1 MKRQFTILFIISLC
15 IIALLSLKTTNDNDT
30 YIATYSL
37 YTEQVINTQKAIIGY
52 LDSANLGNEKD
63 VTNLK
68 DHINRARLS
77 LKAADFWLRYLEPTA
92 YKKLNGPLPVE
103 WETEVFEKFE
113 KPYKREGAGLTL
125 AALYLDE
132 EHPTKD
138 SLRNLI
144 LASINT
150 LHTYTADSITNE
162 LKTYHHF
169 FLCNRLY
176 LLNIAAIYTT
186 GFECPETEQAIP
198 ELKQMIKD
206 IQTIY
211 TAFNSSYPSTPLSPA
226 YLSLYQKAIQ
236 FISEQ
241 PSDYTKFDHYTFIR
255 DYVNPLFGINQQL
268 IQQYHV
274 ISHSMVDYSL
284 TKTCTSI
291 FNKSVYNGQN
301 AKGIFIRLDDSAAL
315 AELDA
320 LGKLLFYDP
329 ILSGN
334 NKRSC
339 ASCHNPKQYFTDTA
353 IATAFQFDHTN
364 FLPRNTPTLINAQF
378 NHLIMLDGKH
388 ITLQDQTKAVITS
401 PVEMGSKEHD
411 IVDKVLSC
419 KEYRD
424 GFRKLLQYTP
434 QEKEITFSHIA
445 SAITYYYSR
454 FSKFYAPFDDAMN
467 KTTDLDAEAKAGF
480 NVFMSKAQCATCHFV
495 PQFNGVKPPY
505 VGSEFEVLGVP
516 ADTNYKALSSDKGRY
531 IVNPATETTNAF
543 RTGTIRNTAHTKPY
557 MHNGVFTSIEQV
569 IDFYDAG
576 GGTGHGLKVNNQ
588 TLSSDSLKLTKPE
601 KQQLVAFIN
610 SLNEKIRFESAPEK
624 LPASKNKALNT
635 RKVGGEY

>member
-1 MKRQFTILFIISLC
+1 MKRQFTILFIITLC
-15 IIALLSLKTTNDNDT
+15 IIALLSFKTTNDNDT
-30 YIATYSL
+30 YIATYRS
-37 YTEQVINTQKAIIGY
+37 YIVQAISTQKAIISY
-52 LDSANLGNEKD
+52 LDSANLGSEKD
-63 VTNLK
+63 VANLK
-68 DHINRARLS
+68 DRINRARLS

-92 YKKLNGPLPVE
+92 YKKLNGPLPIE

-132 EHPTKD
+132 EHPSKD
-138 SLRNLI
+138 SLRNLV
-144 LASINT
+144 LASINA
-150 LHTYTADSITNE
+150 LPTYTADSITNE

-176 LLNIAAIYTT
+176 LLNLAAIYTT
-186 GFECPETEQAIP
+186 GFECPETAQVIP
-198 ELKQMIKD
+198 ELKQMMKD
-206 IQTIY
+206 VQNIY
-211 TAFNSSYPSTPLSPA
+211 AVFNTSYPSTPLSKE
-226 YLSLYQKAIQ
+226 YLELYQKTIS
-236 FISEQ
+236 FVSEQ
-241 PSDYTKFDHYTFIR
+241 PSDYTKFDHYTFIK
-255 DYVNPLFGINQQL
+255 DYINPLFGMNQRQIL
-268 IQQYHV
+268 QYHV
-274 ISHSMVDYSL
+274 VSHSMVDYSL

-301 AKGIFIRLDDSAAL
+301 AKGIFIRMDDSAAL

-353 IATAFQFDHTN
+353 VATALQFDHTN

-401 PVEMGSKEHD
+401 PVEMGSNEQD

-419 KEYRD
+419 KEYRE
-424 GFRKLLQYTP
+424 GFRKLLKYTP

-467 KTTDLDAEAKAGF
+467 KTSDLDAEAKAGF

-505 VGSEFEVLGVP
+505 IGSEFEVLGVP
-516 ADTNYKALSSDKGRY
+516 ADTSYRSLSNDKGRY
-531 IVNPATETTNAF
+531 LVNPAMETANAF

-569 IDFYDAG
+569 IDFYDVG
-576 GGTGHGLKVNNQ
+576 GGVGHGLMVDNQ

-610 SLNEKIRFESAPEK
+610 SLNENIRFESAPER
-624 LPASKNKALNT
+624 LPESKNKALNN

>member
-1 MKRQFTILFIISLC
+1 MKRQFTILFVISLC
-15 IIALLSLKTTNDNDT
+15 IIALLSFKTTSDNDT
-30 YIATYSL
+30 YIATYSS
-37 YTEQVINTQKAIIGY
+37 YIEQAISTQKAIISY
-52 LDSANLGNEKD
+52 LDSANLGSEKD
-63 VTNLK
+63 AANLK
-68 DHINRARLS
+68 GRINRARLS

-132 EHPTKD
+132 EHPSKD
-138 SLRNLI
+138 SLRNMV
-144 LASINT
+144 LASINA
-150 LHTYTADSITNE
+150 LPTYTADSITNE

-176 LLNIAAIYTT
+176 LLNLAAIYTT
-186 GFECPETEQAIP
+186 GFECPETAQVIP
-198 ELKQMIKD
+198 ELKQMMKD
-206 IQTIY
+206 VQYIY
-211 TAFNSSYPSTPLSPA
+211 AAFNTSYPSTPLSNE
-226 YLSLYQKAIQ
+226 YLELYQKTIS
-236 FISEQ
+236 FVSEQ
-241 PSDYTKFDHYTFIR
+241 PSDYTKFDHYTFIK
-255 DYVNPLFGINQQL
+255 DYINPLFGMNQRQIL
-268 IQQYHV
+268 QYHV
-274 ISHSMVDYSL
+274 VSHSMVDYSL
-284 TKTCTSI
+284 TKTCNSI

-301 AKGIFIRLDDSAAL
+301 AKGIFIRMDDSAAL

-353 IATAFQFDHTN
+353 VATAFQFDHTN
-364 FLPRNTPTLINAQF
+364 FLPRNTPTLINTQF

-401 PVEMGSKEHD
+401 PVEMGSKEQD

-419 KEYRD
+419 KEYRE
-424 GFRKLLQYTP
+424 GFRKLMKYTP
-434 QEKEITFSHIA
+434 QEKEITFSHIV

-454 FSKFYAPFDDAMN
+454 FSKFYAPFDNAMN
-467 KTTDLDAEAKAGF
+467 NESQLPVDAKSGF
-480 NVFMSKAQCATCHFV
+480 NIFMSKAQCATCHFV
-495 PQFNGVKPPY
+495 PQFNGVKPPFI
-505 VGSEFEVLGVP
+505 GSEFEVLGVP
-516 ADTNYKALSSDKGRY
+516 ADTSYRSLSNDKGRY
-531 IVNPATETTNAF
+531 LVNPAMETANAF

-557 MHNGVFTSIEQV
+557 MHNGVFKSLEQV

-576 GGTGHGLKVNNQ
+576 GGTGHGLKVDNQ

-610 SLNEKIRFESAPEK
+610 SLNENIRFESAPK
-624 LPASKNKALNT
+624 RLPESKNKALNN

>member
-1 MKRQFTILFIISLC
+1 MKRQFTILFVISLC
-15 IIALLSLKTTNDNDT
+15 IIALLSFKTTSDNDT
-30 YIATYSL
+30 YIATYSS
-37 YTEQVINTQKAIIGY
+37 YIVQAISTQKAIISY
-52 LDSANLGNEKD
+52 LDSANLGSEKD
-63 VTNLK
+63 VANLK
-68 DHINRARLS
+68 DRINRARLS

-125 AALYLDE
+125 AALYFDE
-132 EHPTKD
+132 EHPSKD
-138 SLRNLI
+138 SLRNMV

-150 LHTYTADSITNE
+150 LPTYSTDSITNE

-176 LLNIAAIYTT
+176 VLNLAAIYTT
-186 GFECPETEQAIP
+186 GFECPETAQVIP
-198 ELKQMIKD
+198 ELKQMMKD
-206 IQTIY
+206 VQNIY
-211 TAFNSSYPSTPLSPA
+211 AAFNTSYPSTPLSKE
-226 YLSLYQKAIQ
+226 YLELYQKTIS
-236 FISEQ
+236 FVSEQ
-241 PSDYTKFDHYTFIR
+241 PSDYTKFDHYTFIK
-255 DYVNPLFGINQQL
+255 DYINPLFGMNQRQIL
-268 IQQYHV
+268 QYHV

-284 TKTCTSI
+284 TKTCNSI

-301 AKGIFIRLDDSAAL
+301 AKGIFIRMDDSAAL

-353 IATAFQFDHTN
+353 VATALQFDHTN

-401 PVEMGSKEHD
+401 PVEMGSKEQD
-411 IVDKVLSC
+411 IIDKVLSC
-419 KEYRD
+419 KEYRE
-424 GFRKLLQYTP
+424 GFRKLLKYTP

-454 FSKFYAPFDDAMN
+454 FSKFYAPFDNAMN
-467 KTTDLDAEAKAGF
+467 NESQLSVEAKSGF
-480 NVFMSKAQCATCHFV
+480 NIFMSKAQCATCHFV

-505 VGSEFEVLGVP
+505 IGSEFEVLGVP
-516 ADTNYKALSSDKGRY
+516 ADTSYKSLSNDKGRY
-531 IVNPATETTNAF
+531 LVNPAMETANAF
-543 RTGTIRNTAHTKPY
+543 RTGTIRNTAYTKPY
-557 MHNGVFTSIEQV
+557 MHNGVFKSLEQV

-576 GGTGHGLKVNNQ
+576 GGTGHGLKVDNQ

-601 KQQLVAFIN
+601 KQQLLAFIN
-610 SLNEKIRFESAPEK
+610 SLNENIRFESAPER
-624 LPASKNKALNT
+624 LPESKNKALNN

>member
-1 MKRQFTILFIISLC
+1 MKRQFTILFFISLC
-15 IIALLSLKTTNDNDT
+15 IIALLSFKTTSDNDT
-30 YIATYSL
+30 YIATYSS
-37 YTEQVINTQKAIIGY
+37 YIEQAISTQKAIISY
-52 LDSANLGNEKD
+52 LDSANLGSEKD
-63 VTNLK
+63 VANLK
-68 DHINRARLS
+68 DRINRARLS

-132 EHPTKD
+132 EHPSKD

-150 LHTYTADSITNE
+150 LPAYTADSITNE

-176 LLNIAAIYTT
+176 LLNLAAIYTT
-186 GFECPETEQAIP
+186 GFECPETEQVIP
-198 ELKQMIKD
+198 ELKQMMKD
-206 IQTIY
+206 VETIY
-211 TAFNSSYPSTPLSPA
+211 AAFNTSYPSTPLSNE
-226 YLSLYQKAIQ
+226 YLELYQKTIS
-236 FISEQ
+236 FVSEQ
-241 PSDYTKFDHYTFIR
+241 SSDYTKFDHYTFIK
-255 DYVNPLFGINQQL
+255 DYINPLFGINQRQIL
-268 IQQYHV
+268 QYHV
-274 ISHSMVDYSL
+274 VSHSMVDYSL

-301 AKGIFIRLDDSAAL
+301 TKGIFIRMDDSIAL
-315 AELDA
+315 AELDV

-353 IATAFQFDHTN
+353 VATAFEFDHTN

-401 PVEMGSKEHD
+401 PVEMGSNEPD

-419 KEYRD
+419 KEYRE
-424 GFRKLLQYTP
+424 GFRKLLKYTP

-467 KTTDLDAEAKAGF
+467 KTSDLDAEAKAGF

-505 VGSEFEVLGVP
+505 IGSEFEVLGVP
-516 ADTNYKALSSDKGRY
+516 ADTSYKSLSNDKGRY
-531 IVNPATETTNAF
+531 LVNPAMETANAF

-557 MHNGVFTSIEQV
+557 MHNGVFKSLEQV

-576 GGTGHGLKVNNQ
+576 GGTGHGLKVDNQ

-601 KQQLVAFIN
+601 KQQLLAFIN
-610 SLNEKIRFESAPEK
+610 SLNENIRFESAPER
-624 LPASKNKALNT
+624 LPESKNKALNN